1 MIIVAISHRNRQQ
14 RRAMARALEKQV
26 ARATG
31 AQVRA
36 HFIALV
42 NYLRDA
48 DPAALE
54 LLGLAYHADHA
65 LLGYVTDQAHG
76 GEKVDLIG
84 YRNLP
89 ANFERAQTEMLAQI
103 ARARG
108 TDPIEHYVI
117 SWGKGE
123 RPTPEQVDEAV
134 ALLMR
139 VLNLEDD
146 QAIYAA
152 HRNTAYYHVHVGA
165 NLVHPETGT
174 VVEAGDGWQLNAAQ
188 QAAAIIEHRQGWA
201 AERGAKYRVDAD
213 GVRHIDSGRLVRLAD
228 GSATG
233 VHPPDRRTL
242 DKPVDKRLS
251 RGARG
256 YEARTGRQ
264 SFERIAMTIA
274 APIIARARSWDELH
288 EELGKEGLGYARY
301 GISGARI
308 TAGERAISASVAAR
322 GAALTQLE
330 RADRLGPFEA
340 GTPEQVVAR
349 PTRYLPGQERRPGYE
364 TARAAHAAAVTA
376 AREQLD
382 AQRAQARATMIAWRQ
397 SFAAQIN
404 ASDWRGRR
412 DQMNAARRM
421 FGMHFA
427 TIERALMAAT
437 APAVAALDAAARFP
451 SYDAWCAGASA
462 PSVPQALG
470 LAVPMVVAS
479 SGDHAAAGIPV
490 AGYAWHR
497 DDGACFYR
505 RINQPGPAF
514 TDHGPTLA
522 IHTLRRA
529 DVVAALKLAQRKWGT
544 VELIAGSDAFLRM
557 AVEVADEEKIML
569 TGKLATRIREEIA
582 LDAARSTPPAQPVP
596 TATIEAG
603 PASVSAVSLPA
614 ATTMPQPPSPAPPT
628 LDEMRGEHPAVDAWL
643 DEWRRDPKAM
653 AKLRPLAAKAFAD
666 TKARNLLDQWAA
678 EGLQAAMRLRQH
690 AGDHAKMLAAQA
702 QAPGRGLQ
710 LR

>member
-1 MIIVAISHRNRQQ
+1 MVGAKAAYAYDKGITGKGVTIAVIDTGIATSSVEFAGRISPDSK
-14 RRAMARALEKQV
+14 A
-26 ARATG
+26 
-31 AQVRA
+31 
-36 HFIALV
+36 
-42 NYLRDA
+42 
-48 DPAALE
+48 
-54 LLGLAYHADHA
+54 
-65 LLGYVTDQAHG
+65 
-76 GEKVDLIG
+76 
-84 YRNLP
+84 
-89 ANFERAQTEMLAQI
+89 FESRI
-103 ARARG
+103 ARCA
-108 TDPIEHYVI
+108 TC
-117 SWGKGE
+117 
-123 RPTPEQVDEAV
+123 A
-134 ALLMR
+134 
-139 VLNLEDD
+139 
-146 QAIYAA
+146 
-152 HRNTAYYHVHVGA
+152 
-165 NLVHPETGT
+165 PETVTFPLDDVQGHGT
-174 VVEAGDGWQLNAAQ
+174 EVASFALAAKN
-188 QAAAIIEHRQGWA
+188 G
-201 AERGAKYRVDAD
+201 
-213 GVRHIDSGRLVRLAD
+213 
-228 GSATG
+228 TG
-233 VHPPDRRTL
+233 VHG
-242 DKPVDKRLS
+242 V
-251 RGARG
+251 A
-256 YEARTGRQ
+256 YEATLL
-264 SFERIAMTIA
+264 ALKIA
-274 APIIARARSWDELH
+274 APDLENVTATSVIKEADGANPSNIAPAIT
-288 EELGKEGLGYARY
+288 YAVEK
-301 GISGARI
+301 GAFVISLSLNGEAAGH
-308 TAGERAISASVAAR
+308 TATEQRNAMDGVVK
-322 GAALTQLE
+322 
-330 RADRLGPFEA
+330 ADRLLVQSVSNFVDDKSAAP
-340 GTPEQVVAR
+340 GTITRNLVGEKLENRDSFLFGIRVDSALRPPSGNGLPGDLADRTLAVVATDVSVVGKDGLAADHPDPR
-349 PTRYLPGQERRPGYE
+349 ACPDARLRALRERAEGRGE
-364 TARAAHAAAVTA
+364 RTAVSGSSPQHLRQAD
-376 AREQLD
+376 QGS
-382 AQRAQARATMIAWRQ
+382 QARATMIAWRQ

-614 ATTMPQPPSPAPPT
+614 ATTMSQPPSPAPPT

-690 AGDHAKMLAAQA
+690 AGDHAKRLAAQA